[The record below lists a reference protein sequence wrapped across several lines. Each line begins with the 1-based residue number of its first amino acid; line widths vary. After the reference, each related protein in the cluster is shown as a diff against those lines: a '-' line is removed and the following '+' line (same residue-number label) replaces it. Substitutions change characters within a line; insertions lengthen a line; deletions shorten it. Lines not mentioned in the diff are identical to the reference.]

1 MIQKT
6 GQIGAFA
13 LSAGILLLSARLG
26 AQTAQPAEQ
35 PESQETAP
43 ARAPAKSNMLPE
55 DISPEAKAA
64 IDRGLAYLA
73 RVQERRGSWSNRAG
87 QGAYPVAMTG
97 LAALALLMDGNT
109 TTQGRYAPQI
119 DRATNF
125 LLRSVQPSGLI
136 TGGEE
141 ESRPMYG
148 HGFAM
153 LFLGQLYGMTEDPVR
168 AKQLHE
174 VLTKAIELTGR
185 GQSHEGGW
193 IYRPDTGGDE
203 GSVTITQVQALRSCL
218 GAGIAVPKNVIDNAM
233 EYLAA
238 SQNSDGGIRYSLR
251 QVRGASRAPLTG
263 AAVLCWYLAGE
274 FENPRAKRALEY
286 SKQNIR
292 TVGQHGGHDFYAHLY
307 WAQALWVSKDPFW
320 KEYFSARRDYLVK
333 SQKADGSWEGD
344 RVGDVYDTAVA
355 LIILQLPF
363 QQVPIMQQ

>member
-1 MIQKT
+1 MMMTWTATRAAIIVT
-6 GQIGAFA
+6 A
-13 LSAGILLLSARLG
+13 LGLLQAAVVR
-26 AQTAQPAEQ
+26 AQSEPPAQPPDQ
-35 PESQETAP
+35 PPKREAAP
-43 ARAPAKSNMLPE
+43 QQGTLPE
-55 DISPEAKAA
+55 GVTPEAKTA

-73 RVQERRGSWSNRAG
+73 RVQERRGSWSNRSG
-87 QGAYPVAMTG
+87 QGAYPVAMTS

-109 TTQGRYAPQI
+109 TTQGRYAPQV

-153 LFLGQLYGMTEDPVR
+153 LFLGQLYGMTEDPIR
-168 AKQLHE
+168 GKQLHDLL
-174 VLTKAIELTGR
+174 VKAIELTGR
-185 GQSHEGGW
+185 GQSQEGGW

-218 GAGIAVPKNVIDNAM
+218 NAGIAVPKNIIDTAM

-238 SQNSDGGIRYSLR
+238 SQNTDGGIRYSLR
-251 QVRGASRAPLTG
+251 QSRGASRAPLTG

-274 FENPRAKRALEY
+274 FENPRAKKALDYCKE
-286 SKQNIR
+286 NIR
-292 TVGQHGGHDFYAHLY
+292 TTGQQGGHDFYAHLY
-307 WAQALWVSKDPFW
+307 WSQALWVSSDPFW
-320 KEYFSARRDYLVK
+320 KEYFAARRDYLVRQQK
-333 SQKADGSWEGD
+333 SDGSWEGD